1 MTRTMAGVLVL
12 LASAGWAL
20 ADQRKVS
27 HKAEIAAL
35 RAQIKALQAEEKV
48 TLETV
53 KAEYES
59 ILQRDR
65 LSKTQLE
72 EEKAAL
78 RAQEKALLEL
88 ATTKDERH
96 AIREQ
101 FQLLFKVLAGEIKLD
116 KEVIAKIKAQ
126 EKAQIALI
134 RMLYK
139 AKITSLQS
147 LIKALEQTK
156 GH

>member
-1 MTRTMAGVLVL
+1 MSRIMAAVLVL
-12 LASAGWAL
+12 LAGASWGL
-20 ADQRKVS
+20 ADQKKAS
-27 HKAEIAAL
+27 LKAEIEAL

-48 TLETV
+48 TLKTI

-59 ILQRDR
+59 ILQSDK

-72 EEKAAL
+72 QEKAAL

-101 FQLLFKVLAGEIKLD
+101 YQLLFKVLAGEIKLD
-116 KEVIAKIKAQ
+116 RELIAKIKAQ
-126 EKAQIALI
+126 EKELMALV

-139 AKITSLQS
+139 AKIRSLQS
-147 LIKALEQTK
+147 LIQALEQK
-156 GH
+156 KH